1 MKFIVCGLGPSM
13 QENVGELSSI
23 TGSTTIGVN
32 DIGCWFDPDY
42 LLILDRPERF
52 SVDRVATIGRHLE
65 RHRSPTG
72 VLFSPHAERWGE
84 ATGEK
89 GRLRHIKTKKYN
101 LHNPWPWHEM
111 RNRQIIPHFLTSP
124 FAGIGLAEFFG
135 ANKIGLIGVDLLDDH
150 HMSKN
155 VGRIDAELARMHREL
170 FYRGVDLVNLSK
182 ISRLKALPISDL
194 RSF

>member
-13 QENVGELSSI
+13 QENMDRLSYA
-23 TGSTTIGVN
+23 GSTTIGVN
-32 DIGCWFDPDY
+32 DIGLWFNPDY

-52 SVDRVATIGRHLE
+52 SADRMWAIGKHL
-65 RHRSPTG
+65 RRRKAPTG
-72 VLFSPHAERWGE
+72 MFFTPHVKQWSE

-89 GRLRHIKTKKYN
+89 GRIRRIKTKKYN
-101 LHNPWPWHEM
+101 LHNPWPWDEM

-124 FAGIGLAEFFG
+124 FAGIGLAELFG
-135 ANKIGLIGVDLLDDH
+135 ATKIGLIGVDLLDSH

-155 VGRIDAELARMHREL
+155 AGRIDAELVRMHREL
-170 FYRGVDLVNLSK
+170 AAREIELVNLSK
-182 ISRLKALPISDL
+182 VSRLKALPFSDL